1 MTLTNQLKESPSLS
15 LGIGE
20 GDIQKLSL
28 DLSLVGRKARKR
40 TAKAARKAT
49 RKAARKAMR
58 KAMRKARKSLWLLRV
73 GFFKRF
79 KMRLINLLEIAFIK
93 TKLLLGRTNKKT

>member
-1 MTLTNQLKESPSLS
+1 

-28 DLSLVGRKARKR
+28 DLSLMGRKARKR

-58 KAMRKARKSLWLLRV
+58 KARKSLWLLRV
-73 GFFKRF
+73 GFFKIF

>member
-1 MTLTNQLKESPSLS
+1 MR
-15 LGIGE
+15 IGE

-58 KAMRKARKSLWLLRV
+58 KARKSLWLLRV
-73 GFFKRF
+73 GFFQSF
-79 KMRLINLLEIAFIK
+79 KMRLINLLEIVFIK
-93 TKLLLGRTNKKT
+93 TKLLLGRTNNKT

>member
-1 MTLTNQLKESPSLS
+1 M
-15 LGIGE
+15 
-20 GDIQKLSL
+20 
-28 DLSLVGRKARKR
+28 GRKARKR

-49 RKAARKAMR
+49 RKAARKATRKAAR

-73 GFFKRF
+73 GFFKIF

>member
-58 KAMRKARKSLWLLRV
+58 KARKSLWLLRV
-73 GFFKRF
+73 GFFKSF

>member
-1 MTLTNQLKESPSLS
+1 

>member
-1 MTLTNQLKESPSLS
+1 LR
-15 LGIGE
+15 IGE

-40 TAKAARKAT
+40 KRTAKAARKAT

-58 KAMRKARKSLWLLRV
+58 KARKSLWLLRV
-73 GFFKRF
+73 GFFKSF

-93 TKLLLGRTNKKT
+93 TKLLLGRANKKT